1 MTIPIGVFSVVG
13 TTTINLKEFSTI
25 LATASLIVE
34 CAGIAS
40 AGTTATLGNLIGQDF
55 ASVDQSNESANTI
68 RIEVIG
74 ARTTA
79 PKQALIPSAAI
90 RSFTCRCS
98 ASPQTSMK
106 ARPIAAPKKS
116 RRKDPASTAPRIDGS
131 RRS

>member
-1 MTIPIGVFSVVG
+1 MD

-79 PKQALIPSAAI
+79 PKQALIPATVSAI

-106 ARPIAAPKKS
+106 ARPIAAPKK
-116 RRKDPASTAPRIDGS
+116 RVGEKIPPAPPQA
-131 RRS
+131 